1 MLELKKG
8 YNGPEYYP
16 WYDWAKKY
24 ASSYAFLL
32 GNRDGYFGDGEDAF
46 VREMQRRLGNV
57 VIDGIFGQQMA
68 LATGYKWSDGS
79 VVIAQK
85 RRKIWIYT
93 FPGSGADFWWG
104 PAHDLGEKCRQI
116 LRLNH
121 QPVKF
126 EKGGY
131 LGALGGNSKFSYDEV
146 TWDQCK
152 SWEWLLDNNSDAQ
165 EALSKA
171 NTYARLKF
179 PNKTFAEL
187 TDSDLVEIAK
197 QLEFEMHA
205 SGYSQSADGGEDAA
219 EWLFGDTGFVHPG
232 DKSQTPSTGKYR
244 LLRHCLK
251 LVVQFGNPSTK
262 DTGIAR
268 KTRPGW
274 LNSKIRNI
282 NKKDDFYAVVPASDK
297 IRPAF
302 YAIIVKAEMELP
314 FGVHVLRIALPIV
327 MEWASLLLPM
337 LKPLVGGFGPL
348 VQLGVGAISGLQGL
362 AASPTLGG
370 LMGQA
375 QSDRDKKVDQD
386 IIDILKP
393 MGLLSNIPG
402 LLKLLAAL
410 PGLQSHGQY
419 GPVDVDRAYDHIASF
434 RR

>member
-1 MLELKKG
+1 MPELKKG

-32 GNRDGYFGDGEDAF
+32 GPRDGYFGAAEDSF

-68 LATGYKWSDGS
+68 QATGYKWSDGS

-93 FPGSGADFWWG
+93 FPGSGADFWFG
-104 PAHDLGEKCRQI
+104 PSHDLGEKCRQI

-146 TWDQCK
+146 IWDQCK
-152 SWEWLLDNNSDAQ
+152 SLEWLLDNNIDAQ
-165 EALSKA
+165 EAMRNAQQFCA
-171 NTYARLKF
+171 NKGWREDQL
-179 PNKTFAEL
+179 N
-187 TDSDLVEIAK
+187 DLQLIEIAK
-197 QLEFEMHA
+197 ALEFEFHL
-205 SGYSQSADGGEDAA
+205 SGYSQSADGAEEAA
-219 EWLFGDTGFVHPG
+219 EWLFGYGGYVHPG
-232 DKSQTPSTGKYR
+232 DKSQTPSTGKYL

-251 LVVQFGNPSTK
+251 LVVQFGNPSTRH
-262 DTGIAR
+262 TGIAR
-268 KTRPGW
+268 KHRSQW
-274 LNSKIRNI
+274 LYDKVRNV
-282 NKKDDFYAVVPASDK
+282 NKKDDFYAVVPASER

-362 AASPTLGG
+362 AASPILGG

-375 QSDRDKKVDQD
+375 QSDKDKKVDQD

-393 MGLLSNIPG
+393 TGLLVNIPG
-402 LLKLLAAL
+402 LIGLLAAL

-419 GPVDVDRAYDHIASF
+419 GPADVDTAYNHIAAF

>member
-1 MLELKKG
+1 MPELKKG
-8 YNGPEYYP
+8 YNGLEYYP

-32 GNRDGYFGDGEDAF
+32 GPRDGYFGAAEDAF

-57 VIDGIFGQQMA
+57 VIDGVFGQQMA
-68 LATGYKWSDGS
+68 QATGYKWADGS
-79 VVIAQK
+79 VVVAQK

-93 FPGSGADFWWG
+93 FPGSGADYWWG
-104 PAHDLGEKCRQI
+104 PSHELGEKCRQI

-146 TWDQCK
+146 IWDQCK
-152 SWEWLLDNNSDAQ
+152 SLEWLLDNNADAQ
-165 EALSKA
+165 EAM
-171 NTYARLKF
+171 RLAYQYMAAHGWRE
-179 PNKTFAEL
+179 AEL
-187 TDSDLVEIAK
+187 TDQQLIEIAS
-197 QLEFEMHA
+197 QLEFEFHL
-205 SGYSQSADGGEDAA
+205 SGYSQSADGGEESA
-219 EWLFGDTGFVHPG
+219 EYLFGDPGYIHPG
-232 DKSQTPSTGKYR
+232 DKSQTPSIGKYM

-251 LVVQFGNPSTK
+251 LVVQFGNPST
-262 DTGIAR
+262 DGTGIAR
-268 KTRPGW
+268 KVRSRW
-274 LNSKIRNI
+274 LHNKIRNV
-282 NKKDDFYAVVPASDK
+282 NKKDDFYAVVPKSDK

-337 LKPLVGGFGPL
+337 LKPLIGGFGPL
-348 VQLGVGAISGLQGL
+348 VQLGIGAISGLQGL
-362 AASPTLGG
+362 AASPILGG

-375 QSDRDKKVDQD
+375 QSEKDKKVDQD

-393 MGLLSNIPG
+393 TGLLANIPG
-402 LLKLLAAL
+402 LIGLLAAL

-419 GPVDVDRAYDHIASF
+419 GPADVDVAYNHIAGF